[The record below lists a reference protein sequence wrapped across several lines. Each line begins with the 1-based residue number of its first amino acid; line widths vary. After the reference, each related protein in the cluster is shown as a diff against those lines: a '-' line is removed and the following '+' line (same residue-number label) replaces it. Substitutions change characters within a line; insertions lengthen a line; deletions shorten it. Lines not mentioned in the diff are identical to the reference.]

1 MDTHL
6 LPFNPMWSA
15 AGLFRQ
21 YDNIR
26 PMSQIF
32 VMLLGWPKQGFRAY
46 GGQKKTTVIAYADGV
61 YLGDFVGELK
71 NGP

>member
-1 MDTHL
+1 
-6 LPFNPMWSA
+6 
-15 AGLFRQ
+15 
-21 YDNIR
+21 
-26 PMSQIF
+26 MSQIF

-71 NGP
+71 IGP